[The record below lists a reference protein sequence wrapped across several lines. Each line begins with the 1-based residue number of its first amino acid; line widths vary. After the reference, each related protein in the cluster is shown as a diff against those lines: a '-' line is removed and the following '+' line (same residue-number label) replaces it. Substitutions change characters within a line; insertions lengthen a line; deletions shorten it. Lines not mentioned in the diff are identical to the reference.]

1 MMLTKNHFS
10 KVFTVPEPPID
21 HDTEIATNWLLNH
34 GHKEP
39 SQREKAALKNITN
52 SYGMSAVLHLYLEQ
66 MRSQILSLAFQNPSQ
81 LEKTRIYF
89 MFPTLYLNLEEFD
102 LNLLKRTLDSLL
114 RTKVQKEAL
123 PQKGFLEA
131 IHIDTY
137 DFENLEYENGIINRI
152 RSFAGVWDQ
161 SFMDQID
168 DNELSRRELS
178 NLRTEEIFDI
188 VIEYPRSIC
197 ALQDLRQCI
206 TPAQR
211 IQLVNAF
218 TKACNKRLLHAGAN
232 TNDIILCYTS
242 TIRSFLIIDPR
253 GVLLDNA
260 SRPIRK
266 YLKERED
273 TIPSIVN
280 ALLNPDEYNELSKLS
295 EELTM
300 TTEKPIDDLS
310 LNWYPDPIDALP
322 DFKKQDIIESLIS
335 IFDTKSV
342 FVSEFAE
349 VFAKSLLSLKTYDI
363 SAIILKLHL
372 LKTKF
377 GDGEFHNID
386 VMVRDI
392 SESKISNDK
401 IHNSNEDIEKSL
413 QFLILSYMYW
423 PEVPDDEFFLPEPIS
438 HQIELYQ
445 KEFAKLKKGRKVSWV
460 NAGVVTVELE
470 FKDRTIELDVTPDKA
485 SVIYAF
491 DGVSSLKLEQISK
504 TLQMDETL
512 TKSCLNFWINNG
524 VIKKVEDSYVVL
536 EEQENTQPSYD
547 NNLTTTEKVPEKS
560 HSIWPFIEGMLT
572 NLGALES
579 AKIHSF
585 LNMAIPKE
593 KQYSSQIH
601 ELETY
606 LDKCVQEGKLE
617 LVGAKY
623 RLNR

>member
-1 MMLTKNHFS
+1 MILTKSHFS
-10 KVFTVPEPPID
+10 KVFTVPELSTD
-21 HDTEIATNWLLNH
+21 NDTDIATNWLLNH

-39 SQREKAALKNITN
+39 SQREKTALKNITN
-52 SYGMSAVLHLYLEQ
+52 SYGLSALLHKYLEQ
-66 MRSQILSLAFQNPSQ
+66 MRSQILSLNFENPAQ

-89 MFPTLYLNLEEFD
+89 MFPTLYLSLEELE
-102 LNLLKRTLDSLL
+102 LNLLERTLDSLL
-114 RTKVQKEAL
+114 RTKLQKETL
-123 PQKGFLEA
+123 PQRAFLEA
-131 IHIDTY
+131 IHIDPY
-137 DFENLEYENGIINRI
+137 DFANLEYENNVINQI
-152 RSFAGVWDQ
+152 RSFAGVWNQ

-168 DNELSRRELS
+168 DNELSKRELS

-206 TPAQR
+206 TPGQR

-218 TKACNKRLLHAGAN
+218 TQACNKRLLHAGAN

-242 TIRSFLIIDPR
+242 TIKSFLIIDPR

-280 ALLNPDEYNELSKLS
+280 ALLNPDDYNELSKLS
-295 EELTM
+295 EELTS
-300 TTEKPIDDLS
+300 TTEKPMDDLS
-310 LNWYPDPIDALP
+310 LSWYPDPIDALP

-363 SAIILKLHL
+363 SGIILKLHL
-372 LKTKF
+372 LKAKF

-392 SESKISNDK
+392 AESKISNDK
-401 IHNSNEDIEKSL
+401 IHSSNEDITNAL

-423 PEVPDDEFFLPEPIS
+423 PEVPEDEFCLPKPIS
-438 HQIELYQ
+438 HQIEIYQ
-445 KEFAKLKKGRKVSWV
+445 KEFAKLKTGRRVNWI

-470 FKDRTIELDVTPDKA
+470 LKDRTIELDVSPDKA

-491 DGVSSLKLEQISK
+491 DGVTSLKLEQI
-504 TLQMDETL
+504 TEMLQMDEAL
-512 TKSCLNFWINNG
+512 AKICLNFWINNG
-524 VIKKVEDSYVVL
+524 VIKKVGDSFVVL
-536 EEQENTQPSYD
+536 EEQENLQPSYVHHS
-547 NNLTTTEKVPEKS
+547 LESVKQTEKLQ
-560 HSIWPFIEGMLT
+560 SIWPFIEGMLT
-572 NLGALES
+572 NLGALETT
-579 AKIHSF
+579 KIHSF
-585 LNMAIPKE
+585 LNIALPKE
-593 KQYSSQIH
+593 KPYTSKID
-601 ELETY
+601 ELEAY
-606 LDKCVQEGKLE
+606 LDKCVQEGKLD
-617 LVGAKY
+617 LISGKY
-623 RLNR
+623 KLNR